1 MICNHLNFIFQL
13 HYDAEAKVVGAQMC
27 YHMLEINRL
36 CGKNSD
42 GYNFNIFYSIRF
54 GAPKDLK
61 KDLGL
66 NDDNYEVC

>member
-1 MICNHLNFIFQL
+1 M
-13 HYDAEAKVVGAQMC
+13 VGAKMR

-36 CGKNSD
+36 CGQNSD